1 MLSSLR
7 KKLGGLKHLSKYIPT
22 KSKLIL
28 ANGLI
33 LSKILYL
40 LPIYGGTD
48 KKYMTKI
55 QVVINDT
62 IRFVTDMNRCTST
75 RTLME
80 SVGWLDIH
88 ELMIVHTLLMT
99 WIIIRLKTPSYLS
112 EKINV
117 GDDEKISTSEPRLQN
132 TENGLRRRSIVLWN
146 SLNLELRQEKL
157 YPRFKKRLKIW
168 IMKQRPPI

>member
-1 MLSSLR
+1 MLSNLR
-7 KKLGGLKHLSKYIPT
+7 KKLGGLKYLSRHIPM

-48 KKYMTKI
+48 EKYMNKI

-62 IRFVTDMNRCTST
+62 VHFVTNKNRCTST

-80 SVGWLDIH
+80 LVGWLDIH
-88 ELMIVHTLLMT
+88 EIMIFHTLIMT
-99 WIIIRLKTPSYLS
+99 WRIIRLKTPSYLF
-112 EKINV
+112 EKIKMEEE
-117 GDDEKISTSEPRLQN
+117 EKISTLEPRLQN
-132 TENGLRRRSIVLWN
+132 TENGFRWRSTFLWN
-146 SLNLELRQEKL
+146 SMSLELRQEKY
-157 YPRFKKRLKIW
+157 YPRFKKLLKLW
-168 IMKQRPPI
+168 IMKQWLPI